1 MANYYATSRSNYF
14 AVKDET
20 TFRRW
25 ATSLELKILEPAH
38 LNESADGI
46 RRFAITP
53 DDDDDGGWPISQ
65 LNQETDEYDDID
77 LTNQLSAHLADEE
90 VAVLFEVGSEKLRY
104 LTGHAVAVN
113 SKGKTR
119 CLYLADIYK
128 SARKIGSNVTRAEY

>member
-38 LNESADGI
+38 LNKSADGI

-53 DDDDDGGWPISQ
+53 DDGDDGGWPISQ

>member
-20 TFRRW
+20 AFHQW
-25 ATSLELKILEPAH
+25 AATLDLRILLPAH
-38 LNESADGI
+38 SDKTADGI

-53 DDDDDGGWPISQ
+53 DDRDDGGWPSSQ
-65 LNQETDEYDDID
+65 LNPETDQYEDID
-77 LTNQLSAHLADEE
+77 LTRQLSVHLADEE

-104 LTGHAVAVN
+104 LTGHAVEVN
-113 SKGKTR
+113 NKGKTR

-128 SARKIGSNVTRAEY
+128 SARKLGTNVTRAEY